1 MSEFQLVS
9 EFQPTGDQPQAIDAL
24 VAGFEGS
31 EREQILLGVTG
42 SGKTFTMANVIAR
55 LGKPTLVI
63 AHNKTLAA
71 QLYNE
76 FKGFFP
82 HNAVEYFV
90 SYYDYYQPEAYISTT
105 DTFIEKD
112 SAINDEL
119 DRLRH
124 SATRSALTRKDV
136 IIVASVS
143 SIYGLGS
150 PSDYYDLHIHLQRGQ
165 EMNREEL
172 LTQLVRIQYRRNDV
186 ELLRATFRARGDVVE
201 VIPAHEEDQ
210 AVRVEFFGDEI
221 DEISEIDP
229 LRGTVLR
236 TIEQIEI
243 YPNSHYITP
252 EERLSK
258 AKESIEEEL
267 WRQVAD
273 LNAQG
278 LELEAQRIRQRTLQ
292 DMEMLREVG
301 YCHGIENYSRHLD
314 DREPGEPPS
323 TLFSYLSRDHLVIVD
338 ESHQSIPQI
347 RAMYKGDRSRKENL
361 VRYGFRL
368 PSAVDNRPL
377 KFEEFEKQWDSIC
390 YISATPGPYEL
401 EKTGGVVVEQVLRP
415 TGLLDPPVEI
425 RPAQGQVDDLLGEV
439 QKAVERGERVL
450 VTTLTKR
457 FSEDLTEYY
466 DDLGVRVRY
475 MHSDIETLER
485 VKIIRDLRAGEF
497 DVLIGINLLRE
508 GLDLPEV
515 ALVAIFDADKEGFL
529 RSETSLIQSS
539 GRAARHID
547 GRVIMYA
554 DRVTGSIQRAL
565 DEMSRRRVI
574 QMAYNEENGITPRS
588 ISRRMDEMIES
599 VGEMDYVDLTAGV
612 AEEEAAWG
620 RMSEEEAVDLGQL
633 RTQMRE
639 AAQKL
644 EFERAAE
651 LRDRIQTIERRQL
664 GALGGEWVP

>member
-1 MSEFQLVS
+1 
-9 EFQPTGDQPQAIDAL
+9 
-24 VAGFEGS
+24 
-31 EREQILLGVTG
+31 
-42 SGKTFTMANVIAR
+42 
-55 LGKPTLVI
+55 
-63 AHNKTLAA
+63 
-71 QLYNE
+71 
-76 FKGFFP
+76 
-82 HNAVEYFV
+82 
-90 SYYDYYQPEAYISTT
+90 
-105 DTFIEKD
+105 
-112 SAINDEL
+112 
-119 DRLRH
+119 
-124 SATRSALTRKDV
+124 
-136 IIVASVS
+136 
-143 SIYGLGS
+143 
-150 PSDYYDLHIHLQRGQ
+150 
-165 EMNREEL
+165 
-172 LTQLVRIQYRRNDV
+172 
-186 ELLRATFRARGDVVE
+186 
-201 VIPAHEEDQ
+201 
-210 AVRVEFFGDEI
+210 
-221 DEISEIDP
+221 
-229 LRGTVLR
+229 
-236 TIEQIEI
+236 
-243 YPNSHYITP
+243 
-252 EERLSK
+252 
-258 AKESIEEEL
+258 
-267 WRQVAD
+267 
-273 LNAQG
+273 
-278 LELEAQRIRQRTLQ
+278 
-292 DMEMLREVG
+292 
-301 YCHGIENYSRHLD
+301 
-314 DREPGEPPS
+314 
-323 TLFSYLSRDHLVIVD
+323 
-338 ESHQSIPQI
+338 
-347 RAMYKGDRSRKENL
+347 
-361 VRYGFRL
+361 
-368 PSAVDNRPL
+368 
-377 KFEEFEKQWDSIC
+377 
-390 YISATPGPYEL
+390 
-401 EKTGGVVVEQVLRP
+401 
-415 TGLLDPPVEI
+415 
-425 RPAQGQVDDLLGEV
+425 VDDLLGEV